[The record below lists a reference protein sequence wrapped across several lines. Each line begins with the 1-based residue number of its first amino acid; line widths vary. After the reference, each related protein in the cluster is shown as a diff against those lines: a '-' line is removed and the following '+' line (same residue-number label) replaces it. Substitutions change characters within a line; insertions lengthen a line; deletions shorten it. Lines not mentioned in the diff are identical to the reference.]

1 MGRYMD
7 ECEYFV
13 RHYLGKGTADD
24 PKRLKETCGLT
35 GHHCLVDPSGLYHS
49 CTRRT
54 FALDY
59 QALHPSLYLSKSQNQ
74 AVDPML

>member
-1 MGRYMD
+1 MN

-13 RHYLGKGTADD
+13 RHYLGKGTAAD
-24 PKRLKETCGLT
+24 PKRIKETCGLT
-35 GHHCLVDPSGLYHS
+35 GGPCLIYPRELYYYN

-59 QALHPSLYLSKSQNQ
+59 LNLHPVPDLAKSPDLPPP
-74 AVDPML
+74 ALEL

>member
-1 MGRYMD
+1 MN

-35 GHHCLVDPSGLYHS
+35 GNLCPVDPPEMYHS

-59 QALHPSLYLSKSQNQ
+59 QAAHPTLDIAKSTESAQSGIE
-74 AVDPML
+74 L